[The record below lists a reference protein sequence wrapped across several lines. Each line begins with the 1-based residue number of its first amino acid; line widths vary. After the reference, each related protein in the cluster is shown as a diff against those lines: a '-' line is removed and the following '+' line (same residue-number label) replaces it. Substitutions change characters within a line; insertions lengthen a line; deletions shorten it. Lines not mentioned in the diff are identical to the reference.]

1 MKQKPYFLIFST
13 LLFISAAAMASDG
26 FSACKEQFAFN
37 QAPVVQVKALSAKT
51 DELCS
56 TGHATLHS
64 GVTKTPLYSAEHLTR
79 DRLREAKEL
88 SRTDSFRSD
97 SRLPSGREARLT
109 DYTRS
114 GYDRGHIAPNGDMPG
129 TQEQSDSFLLS
140 NIVPQNPGH
149 NRNLW
154 AGIEHVTRVMAA
166 RNGEAYVV
174 TGAAF
179 LGNTVRIGSGIAVPT
194 HLYKAIYFP
203 KAGKASAWFSANA
216 EGGQYE
222 VISINELTKRVG
234 IDVFPSLSASVK
246 AEVLEFYKPKKR

>member
-1 MKQKPYFLIFST
+1 MKQKILFLLFST
-13 LLFISAAAMASDG
+13 LLSLSFGTFAANSFDG
-26 FSACKEQFAFN
+26 CKEQFAFS
-37 QAPVVQVKALSAKT
+37 QIPVVQVKALSAKT

-64 GVTKTPLYSAEHLTR
+64 GITKTPLYSAEHLTR
-79 DRLREAKEL
+79 DRLRDAKEL
-88 SRTDSFRSD
+88 SRTDSFRAD
-97 SRLPSGREARLT
+97 GRLSSGREARLT

-114 GYDRGHIAPNGDMPG
+114 GYDRGHIAPNGDMPD

-140 NIVPQNPGH
+140 NIIPQNPSH

-179 LGNTVRIGSGIAVPT
+179 LGNTVRIGSGVAVPT

-216 EGGQYE
+216 EGGEYE

-234 IDVFPSLSASVK
+234 IDVFPTLSATAK